1 MAPVFHPVD
10 PGLLLRVTRKMTPL
24 SPALA
29 KAVDD
34 IWNSEQARLG
44 GRLFNGQVFSADT
57 ITPGLISG
65 HWTEFRRVVA
75 QMRQPELYDA
85 LRVRPLSVGGV
96 IIGPDGVV
104 FGRRPRHSVYQ
115 SGQWQM
121 PPAGSIDLT
130 AARPDGAVDFRAM
143 LLTELA
149 EEIGLIEAEVTVGPA
164 LGVVEHP
171 GSRVHDLGIALTTQ
185 LGEHQILERHAAL
198 GNGEYDPL
206 VVIRPQALAAFL
218 RKPDVTLQAPLFL
231 AAARLSGLGLDEG
244 TALDP
249 PEA

>member
-1 MAPVFHPVD
+1 MGPVFHPVD
-10 PGLLLRVTRKMTPL
+10 AGLLLRVVHEMAPL
-24 SPALA
+24 SPGLS
-29 KAVDD
+29 KSVDE
-34 IWNSEQARLG
+34 IWTGEQARLG
-44 GRLFNGQVFSADT
+44 GRLFNGRVFSADT

-65 HWTEFRRVVA
+65 HWTEFRRIVA
-75 QMRQPELYDA
+75 QMRQPALYDA

-121 PPAGSIDLT
+121 PPAGSIDQT
-130 AARPDGAVDFRAM
+130 AARPDGGVDFRAM
-143 LLTELA
+143 LLTELS
-149 EEIGLIEAEVTVGPA
+149 EEIGLAAADVTVGPA

-171 GSRVHDLGIALTTQ
+171 GSRVHDLGIAVTT
-185 LGEHQILERHAAL
+185 LLREDQILERHAAH

-206 VVIRPQALAAFL
+206 VVVPPQALAAFL
-218 RKPDVTLQAPLFL
+218 RQPDVTLQASLFL
-231 AAARLSGLGLDEG
+231 AAARSHRLGLDEAAG
-244 TALDP
+244 LDP